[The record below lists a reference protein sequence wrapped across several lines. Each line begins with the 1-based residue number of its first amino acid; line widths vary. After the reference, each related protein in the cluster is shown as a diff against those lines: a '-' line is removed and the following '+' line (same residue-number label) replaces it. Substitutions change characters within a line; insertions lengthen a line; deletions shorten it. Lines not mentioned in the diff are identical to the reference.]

1 MIFGNKKI
9 HTDTL
14 VELKID
20 NVRLERVYE
29 NTFLGV
35 IIDHKFTWIPHIKY
49 IRSKVARSVGVL
61 GKTREIL
68 NYKSLITIYNTL
80 ILPYLSYCVE
90 VWGNTFR
97 SYTQPLTIIQ
107 KRALR
112 IIHKVGYYEHT
123 NELFIISNTLKFID
137 LVEYRTALIMF
148 KARNK
153 ILPQNILEMFRDR
166 EGGYNLRWE
175 LNFKQNRANTT
186 RKTLCTS
193 VCGVKIWNGLTEEVK
208 HSVNLTQFK
217 KRLKQNIVANYSRNL
232 I

>member
-1 MIFGNKKI
+1 MIFGNKII

-68 NYKSLITIYNTL
+68 NYKSLLTIYNTL

-123 NELFIISNTLKFID
+123 NELFKKSNTLKFID
-137 LVEYRTALIMF
+137 LVEYRTALIMY

-153 ILPQNILEMFRDR
+153 MLPLNILGMFRDR

-186 RKTLCTS
+186 RKTMCTS
-193 VCGVKIWNGLTEEVK
+193 VCGVLIWNGLTEEVK
-208 HSVNLTQFK
+208 HSGNFLQFK
-217 KRLKQNIVANYSRNL
+217 KRLKHSILAKYSSNVL
-232 I
+232 

>member
-80 ILPYLSYCVE
+80 ILPYLSYCGGVIHLE
-90 VWGNTFR
+90 VIF
-97 SYTQPLTIIQ
+97 SL
-107 KRALR
+107 
-112 IIHKVGYYEHT
+112 
-123 NELFIISNTLKFID
+123 
-137 LVEYRTALIMF
+137 
-148 KARNK
+148 
-153 ILPQNILEMFRDR
+153 
-166 EGGYNLRWE
+166 
-175 LNFKQNRANTT
+175 
-186 RKTLCTS
+186 
-193 VCGVKIWNGLTEEVK
+193 
-208 HSVNLTQFK
+208 
-217 KRLKQNIVANYSRNL
+217 
-232 I
+232 